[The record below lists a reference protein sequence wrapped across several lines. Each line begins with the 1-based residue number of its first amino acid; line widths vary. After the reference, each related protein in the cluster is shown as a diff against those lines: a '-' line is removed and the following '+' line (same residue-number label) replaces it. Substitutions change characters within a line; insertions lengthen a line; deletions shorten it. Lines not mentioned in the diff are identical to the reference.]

1 MTALAPESAAA
12 APAAASSRKG
22 RTAERAKK
30 ERRAAYLFLAP
41 DVLGLAVFVG
51 VPMLL
56 SVAFGFFQISGFGQY
71 EFVGLNNYR
80 RMFSDPLF
88 LGSLRTT
95 LVYVV
100 VLIPLLFVV
109 SLALALLVKQ
119 KIPLIGL
126 YRTLFFVPHVVSVVV
141 LALMWRFMLG
151 DQTGMLNRALTFF
164 GLPPQSWLGDPDLA
178 LGAVVA
184 ITVWAL
190 MGYYMVIFLAGL
202 QEIPAEYYESARI
215 DGAGRWA
222 SFRAITWPLLK
233 PTSFFVLLMSTVAA
247 ITGAFDLIYILTKGG
262 PANGTSV
269 VIFYIYQQA
278 FQFGEYGYAA
288 AMGTFLVFI
297 MLACSSLIFAVTK
310 GGRFTYGD

>member
-1 MTALAPESAAA
+1 MTAIASAHKDAV
-12 APAAASSRKG
+12 PPPTTTPSASK
-22 RTAERAKK
+22 ERQKK
-30 ERRAAYLFLAP
+30 ERLAAYLFLAP

-51 VPMLL
+51 VPMVL

-71 EFVGLNNYR
+71 EFVGVNNYR

-95 LVYVV
+95 LIYVV

-109 SLALALLVKQ
+109 SLALAMLVKQ
-119 KIPLIGL
+119 KIPLIGV

-151 DQTGMLNRALTFF
+151 DQTGVLNQVLTFF
-164 GLPPQSWLGDPDLA
+164 GLPPQSWLGDPNLA
-178 LGAVVA
+178 LGAVIA
-184 ITVWAL
+184 ITMWAL

-215 DGAGRWA
+215 DGAGAWA

-233 PTSFFVLLMSTVAA
+233 PTSFFVLLVSTVAA

-288 AMGTFLVFI
+288 AMGTFLVVI